1 MILNRLKVKY
11 NVVAAI
17 FVSASIF
24 GILHFDLNLQGRF
37 FFGVLSA
44 ILFIETKNIIN
55 CILLHILHN
64 ASIFVFPIISKY
76 TDISI
81 SDSNEVVLG
90 TLVMVILGCYIL
102 STILNIRYI
111 KHNLPRKASESIQ

>member
-1 MILNRLKVKY
+1 MNRLKVKY

-90 TLVMVILGCYIL
+90 TLVMVILGCYFL

-111 KHNLPRKASESIQ
+111 KHNLPR